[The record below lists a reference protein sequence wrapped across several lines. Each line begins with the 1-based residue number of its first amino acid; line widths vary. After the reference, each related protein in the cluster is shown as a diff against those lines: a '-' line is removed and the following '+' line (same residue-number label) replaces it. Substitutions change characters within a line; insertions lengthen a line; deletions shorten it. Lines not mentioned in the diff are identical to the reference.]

1 MLAKQCFDVSVN
13 QNRYVSLDARRFLQ
27 FCAFGIIDFM
37 DQFDRHIGFSGQ
49 TLDFGIRI
57 RGTVE
62 GLLAPQWGSIFHSPN
77 SIEKSISRL
86 FRLSNLPFEG

>member
-13 QNRYVSLDARRFLQ
+13 QNRHVSLDARRFLQ
-27 FCAFGIIDFM
+27 FGAFGIIDFM
-37 DQFDRHIGFSGQ
+37 HQLDRHIGFSRQ

-62 GLLAPQWGSIFHSPN
+62 GLVAPQWGSIFHSIDF
-77 SIEKSISRL
+77 IEKSISPL
-86 FRLSNLPFEG
+86 FCLSNLPFEG